1 MALLDDRVPWRTV
14 AALGAVFALLAI
26 AGTIGVGPA
35 ILGWIGGSIAVV
47 VLGRRATPGASRG
60 PALGEPTA
68 GLPSIALLVQSLPG
82 PSLLV
87 GANDTIVAFNSG
99 AHELL
104 PGLVTG
110 LPVSSATRQP
120 DLLAAIRTARAD
132 GAQQRVRYEDRVPIE
147 RSIEAVVAPVRA
159 ESGGPRH
166 LVVVLRDLTE
176 AARAEQM
183 RADFVANASHELRT
197 PLASLRGYI
206 ETLQGPA
213 RNDPAARDRFLTIM
227 GSQAMRMTRLIDDL
241 MSLSKIEMREH
252 VAPTERGPIGVF
264 LESVHGYGD
273 VGTRTLAELRELDA
287 GNGERIPT
295 LQELIDLARH
305 IQQASARGTELGLSE
320 DELAFYDALGVNDSA
335 VLSS

>member
-1 MALLDDRVPWRTV
+1 MALLDDRVPWRTA

-26 AGTIGVGPA
+26 AGTIGAGPA
-35 ILGWIGGSIAVV
+35 FLGWIGGSTAVV

-252 VAPTERGPIGVF
+252 VVQR
-264 LESVHGYGD
+264 H
-273 VGTRTLAELRELDA
+273 RAEL
-287 GNGERIPT
+287 GHER
-295 LQELIDLARH
+295 DLRVVLVRDLR
-305 IQQASARGTELGLSE
+305 S
-320 DELAFYDALGVNDSA
+320 ALGG
-335 VLSS
+335 